1 MRPGIGDVALALA
14 LRCLGLSLGLIGCLA
29 LFPVRV
35 SLGLGCARGPR
46 VESNNISLWRNNQML
61 GFPLIAG
68 GEFTCDGNENN
79 NRTFRLIAPRCG
91 A

>member
-1 MRPGIGDVALALA
+1 MTSGCALKLDGIRAVVRIRIVAHLLRPGIGDVALALA

-46 VESNNISLWRNNQML
+46 VESNNISLL
-61 GFPLIAG
+61 A
-68 GEFTCDGNENN
+68 
-79 NRTFRLIAPRCG
+79 
-91 A
+91 